1 MDVEKV
7 SEGPP
12 VDVEVGQ
19 VGLAVLG
26 RSHEVHGAVFLKQS
40 GERGV
45 FCSTG
50 RACPVYSNSEQHH
63 GNIYNM

>member
-26 RSHEVHGAVFLKQS
+26 GADELHGCSLKLIDDFLFIGTILEKDL
-40 GERGV
+40 
-45 FCSTG
+45 
-50 RACPVYSNSEQHH
+50 NKK
-63 GNIYNM
+63 I